1 MIRDRL
7 DRPLGA
13 LRISVTDRCNLR
25 CRYCMP
31 ADAYRFLA
39 APSLLDFDEITRL
52 AGVFVRLGVAKLR
65 ITGGEP
71 LLRPG
76 LSALVRRLAALP
88 GVEDLA
94 LTTNGTRLASQ
105 AGALREA
112 GLRRV
117 TVSLDTLDRD
127 RMRALSRHDRLEDTL
142 AGLAAAGAAGFE
154 SVKLNTVAMRGVND
168 DELVAIVRFAAERGI
183 EPRFIEYMDVGGAI
197 EWRADQVIS
206 GREIV
211 ARLAAAFG
219 GAEPIGR
226 PGDPSAPAERWR
238 LGDGTKVGVVTSTTA
253 PFCRDCDRSRLTA
266 DGRWYRCLYAEEG
279 TDLAGPLRAGASD
292 AELESLVTGHW
303 QARADRGAEARAALP
318 DRGVLV
324 PLTRLRNDP
333 GLEMH
338 VRGG

>member
-7 DRPLGA
+7 GRPLGA

-71 LLRPG
+71 LLRPN
-76 LSALVRRLAALP
+76 LPELVARLAALP
-88 GVEDLA
+88 GVDDLA
-94 LTTNGTRLASQ
+94 LTTNGTRLATQ

-112 GLRRV
+112 GLQRV

-127 RMRALSRHDRLEDTL
+127 RMRALSRHDRLDDTL
-142 AGLAAAGAAGFE
+142 AGLAAAGAAGFA

-238 LGDGTKVGVVTSTTA
+238 LGDGTVVGVVTSTTA

-292 AELESLVTGHW
+292 AELERLVSGHW
-303 QARADRGAEARAALP
+303 RARADRGAEARAALP
-318 DRGVLV
+318 ERGVLV
-324 PLTRLRNDP
+324 PLTRLRDDP